1 MEIFKGKYYKKLYE
15 KEYRERLALTKSY
28 KKATKFYEVTK
39 EEFDRNILE
48 KISYINSLEK
58 LVEKQNNQL
67 KDNAKLIVQLKNKLI
82 KKEKN
87 RRETAGKVGGLTA
100 KNNRL
105 LREKQDMLDL
115 INRLLVEL
123 RKLSKEKHKPT
134 LNELREYFKIKY

>member
-15 KEYRERLALTKSY
+15 EEHKEYLALTKSY
-28 KKATKFYEVTK
+28 KKATKFYEEMK

-48 KISYINSLEK
+48 RNSYINSLEK

-67 KDNAKLIVQLKNKLI
+67 KDNAKLIDQSKNKLI

-134 LNELREYFKIKY
+134 LKELKEYFKIGY